1 MAEFFAA
8 PGDIELAAINYLKTH
23 FPAATVTVRRPW
35 GTDWREPSDELIIR
49 VEVIGGEAPRSEVL
63 DPWTLSIEVW
73 QTDADAAPVTAGH
86 VCGWLNVWSG
96 RHSGVLIYECRA
108 TRPRSA
114 PDPLT
119 STPRYLIT
127 AAGIARLLGV

>member
-8 PGDIELAAINYLKTH
+8 TGDIELAAITYLRTH
-23 FPAATVTVRRPW
+23 FPAAKVTTRRPW
-35 GTDWREPSDELIIR
+35 GTDWLSPSDKLIIR
-49 VEVIGGEAPRSEVL
+49 VEVIGGEAPRAEVL

-73 QTDADAAPVTAGH
+73 QADAEAAPVTAGQ
-86 VCGWLNVWSG
+86 VSGWLNAWSG
-96 RHSGVLIYECRA
+96 RHSGVLVYECRA

-119 STPRYLIT
+119 STSRYLIT